1 MSLRKKTYPPRRL
14 QPRPRIFWI
23 LLPLDRIP
31 GVQVGLPSPNSGCAD
46 GDRGLCYLT
55 NSFAYFLAPGFA
67 ASLFPYIQV
76 PSLIGEGSL
85 TLSLIVIGVNVQ
97 RWKERASAADDWRS

>member
-1 MSLRKKTYPPRRL
+1 MSLQKKTYPPPRRL

-31 GVQVGLPSPNSGCAD
+31 GVQVGLPSPNRGCAD
-46 GDRGLCYLT
+46 GGRALCYLT
-55 NSFAYFLAPGFA
+55 NSFAYFLARGFA
-67 ASLFPYIQV
+67 ASLCPYIQV

-85 TLSLIVIGVNVQ
+85 TLSLIVIRVNVQ
-97 RWKERASAADDWRS
+97 RWQE

>member
-1 MSLRKKTYPPRRL
+1 MFRSAFLPP
-14 QPRPRIFWI
+14 IV
-23 LLPLDRIP
+23 
-31 GVQVGLPSPNSGCAD
+31 GVLMAIG
-46 GDRGLCYLT
+46 GLCYLS
-55 NSFAYFLAPGFA
+55 NRFAYFLAPGFA

-97 RWKERASAADDWRS
+97 RWKERASTASDWRS